1 MSSNN
6 IYTPTPCQC
15 LASRSWGYE
24 PPSSDEI
31 AEGSSQTN
39 LGWPQYGE
47 DNGMYGKKLTDE
59 HKKAISVANSISK
72 PWISENMKRL
82 HAEGKVY
89 QWTTEDNPR
98 SQPCIINEIR
108 YNTVT
113 EASIALDIHR
123 TTLSHRCKSPNKKFT
138 EYYYI

>member
-6 IYTPTPCQC
+6 IYTPTPCKI
-15 LASRSWGYE
+15 LAQTYWGYE

-31 AEGSSQTN
+31 AEGSSATY
-39 LGWPQYGE
+39 LHGWHGE
-47 DNGMYGKKLTDE
+47 KNGMYGKKQSE
-59 HKKAISVANSISK
+59 YQKAAAAKAASK
-72 PWISENMKRL
+72 TFKGVPKWYKTYTPIMHGS
-82 HAEGKVY
+82 
-89 QWTTEDNPR
+89 DNPR

-113 EASIALDIHR
+113 EASIALGIHR